1 MLCMY
6 LKFHLQKSEKGFQTH
21 FEMMYSNLIYFFTF
35 PTSIDHLNLNLGIV
49 EREMKKKE
57 QCLGS
62 RWIFYARG
70 WSCELMYV
78 AEKGLQQG
86 DAFQGARVGSCLTLR
101 NELFQKIN
109 VLTKQDTSLEVA
121 PR

>member
-1 MLCMY
+1 M
-6 LKFHLQKSEKGFQTH
+6 K
-21 FEMMYSNLIYFFTF
+21 
-35 PTSIDHLNLNLGIV
+35 
-49 EREMKKKE
+49 EMKKKNSVW
-57 QCLGS
+57 G
-62 RWIFYARG
+62 RDGFYARG

-109 VLTKQDTSLEVA
+109 VLTK
-121 PR
+121 PRHFIGKWLPGEEQQGKETQSCSAM